1 MYSNFLITLLLSCI
15 AWMSFGQ
22 TTLDR
27 YIDEALASNIALQQK
42 ELSYDKSLAAL
53 DEAKAN
59 FFPVLSLQAR
69 YSVARG
75 GRAFEIPVGDLVN
88 PLYQNL
94 NALNDLAGSVSE
106 DFPDIPTYQ
115 PIDNV
120 QENFLREE
128 EHETKL
134 RVVWPVF
141 NSAIIY
147 NQRIK
152 DNLTQ
157 VEKISVD
164 IYKRELVKEVKTG
177 YFNYLKAGEAFE
189 LYQNTL
195 DLVEENLRT
204 TRSLYE
210 NHKVTVDEVYAAEA
224 QVKEVEQDLA
234 VAEKNKAVAQAYF
247 NFLLNR
253 DYDTEIELGE
263 TTFGIENVVA
273 VDEARQ
279 TAIQNRD
286 ELKQL
291 SYYLAVAENKIKLDK
306 GGYLP
311 NLNLVADY
319 GFQGTEYSF
328 GDEDDFAQGSLVLSW
343 DLFNKQ
349 TSAKVQQSR
358 IEQAIT
364 NKRQEEARQ
373 QIGLEVVQ
381 AFHEVQAA
389 LKSIDLAEAQVES
402 AEKAFKLVDKKYSQ
416 GQANR
421 VQFTDARTRL
431 TNAEQQLI
439 IARYDHQIRIAELE
453 KAMATYPF

>member
-1 MYSNFLITLLLSCI
+1 MYAHTFITLLFAAF
-15 AWMSFGQ
+15 AWSSFAQ

-27 YIDEALASNIALQQK
+27 YITEALASNIALQQK

-59 FFPVLSLQAR
+59 FFPVLSIQAR

-75 GRAFEIPVGDLVN
+75 GRAFVIPVGDLVN

-106 DFPDIPTYQ
+106 DFPDIPNYE

-120 QENFLREE
+120 EENFLRQQ
-128 EHETKL
+128 EHETTI
-134 RVVWPVF
+134 RVTWPVF

-157 VEKISVD
+157 VEKISLE

-177 YFNYLKAGEAFE
+177 YFNYLKATEAYE

-195 DLVEENLRT
+195 ELVQENLRT
-204 TRSLYE
+204 TRSLFD

-224 QVKEVEQDLA
+224 QVKAVEQDLA
-234 VAEKNKAVAQAYF
+234 VAEKNRTVAQAYF

-253 DYDTEIELGE
+253 DYDAEIEYSDTE
-263 TTFGIENVVA
+263 FTIESA
-273 VDEARQ
+273 LSIDAARQ
-279 TAIQNRD
+279 TAVQNRD
-286 ELKQL
+286 ELQQL

-311 NLNLVADY
+311 KVNLVADY

-328 GDEDDFAQGSLVLSW
+328 GNEDDFALGSLVLSW

-349 TSAKVQQSR
+349 TSARIQQSK
-358 IEQAIT
+358 IDQAIT
-364 NKRQEEARQ
+364 VKRQEEARQ

-381 AFHEVQAA
+381 AFHEVQTA
-389 LKSIDLAEAQVES
+389 LKSIELAEAQVES
-402 AEKAFKLVDKKYSQ
+402 AQKAFKLVNKKYSQ

-439 IARYDHQIRIAELE
+439 IARYDYQIRIAELE